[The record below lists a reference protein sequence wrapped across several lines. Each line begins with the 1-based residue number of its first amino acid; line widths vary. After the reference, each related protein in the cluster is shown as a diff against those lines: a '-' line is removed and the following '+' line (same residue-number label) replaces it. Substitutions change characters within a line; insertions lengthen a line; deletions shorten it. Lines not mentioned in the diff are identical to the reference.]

1 MDWEGLKVQTTSPCA
16 TSNFG
21 SLRQKERIPT
31 SSGYFHFSNDSSLAN
46 VSFWFWKEVRVVQ
59 QWLSIDA
66 GHRLIVLMPCR
77 FVYMHPKTMT
87 WPLFLIRDSSLRPL
101 MSYKASVISKYQ
113 VAIFYC
119 SSFPCAFFIQV
130 RWLLRAISPV
140 KTVSNIHRNTHISL
154 NFAVLRF
161 LKLM

>member
-1 MDWEGLKVQTTSPCA
+1 MDLEGLKVQTTSPCA

-31 SSGYFHFSNDSSLAN
+31 SSGYFHFSNDSSSLAN
-46 VSFWFWKEVRVVQ
+46 VSFWFWKEVRMVQ

-66 GHRLIVLMPCR
+66 GNRLIVPMPCR

-87 WPLFLIRDSSLRPL
+87 WRPFLIRDSSLRPL

-113 VAIFYC
+113 VTIFLAPVFHVC
-119 SSFPCAFFIQV
+119 FFFKLDGCCVPYHLWKQ
-130 RWLLRAISPV
+130 
-140 KTVSNIHRNTHISL
+140 
-154 NFAVLRF
+154 FATSTETLIF
-161 LKLM
+161 LWILQYDHPWN